1 MEYIVKRVKILDI
14 HEDDAF
20 YGDRKRYIGQ
30 IVDFIEFHDWNDGWV
45 GGDAQ
50 ADGCSH
56 HFYKV
61 KVQEILDPIEYEKQQ
76 IGETFSAMQECID
89 KLLVTW
95 NEYKEFAKSFE
106 RDNA

>member
-1 MEYIVKRVKILDI
+1 MENTVKK
-14 HEDDAF
+14 A
-20 YGDRKRYIGQ
+20 
-30 IVDFIEFHDWNDGWV
+30 
-45 GGDAQ
+45 
-50 ADGCSH
+50 
-56 HFYKV
+56 
-61 KVQEILDPIEYEKQQ
+61 IEYEKQK